1 MKNVLLALGAL
12 SLAGGLAAC
21 SSSSGDNSGPTDSGA
36 DHTAADGSSSGG
48 DSSGGPADSGSGS
61 SSGGD
66 ASDSGSVPTPP
77 TLGTQIDRM
86 GRPAINTA
94 LNHTFDPNT
103 TTKNTAKDAYNA
115 DKTQSGWGAA
125 YTGQFKANLA
135 IYDGLDTTCGN
146 QAGYGALTNP
156 DYTTLATVL
165 SNDVL
170 WVNTANSTCKQYL
183 GVEFAALGVTNT
195 DCGGRTP
202 SENVIDLTFNA
213 VAGTLTPG
221 TLPDNPGPVS
231 NGITAPASPPSA
243 TFPYLATPH

>member
-1 MKNVLLALGAL
+1 MKNVLLAIGTLCALGA
-12 SLAGGLAAC
+12 AAC
-21 SSSSGDNSGPTDSGA
+21 SSSSGGNAGPTDSGA
-36 DHTAADGSSSGG
+36 DHTQADGSSSSGG
-48 DSSGGPADSGSGS
+48 DSSGGPMDSGGS

-66 ASDSGSVPTPP
+66 ASDGGGNAPTPP
-77 TLGTQIDRM
+77 ALGTQIDRM

-94 LNHTFDPNT
+94 LNHTFDTNA
-103 TTKNTAKDAYNA
+103 TTKGAAKDAYNA
-115 DKTQSGWGAA
+115 DKSQAGWPAA
-125 YTGQFKANLA
+125 YLGQFKANLA

-156 DYTTLATVL
+156 DYTTLASVL
-165 SNDVL
+165 ANDVL

-183 GVEFAALGVTNT
+183 GVEFAALGVSNS

-213 VAGTLTPG
+213 VAGTLTPA
-221 TLPDNPGPVS
+221 TLPDNPGPVT
-231 NGITAPASPPSA
+231 NGIKSPASPPSA

>member
-12 SLAGGLAAC
+12 SVLGAAAC
-21 SSSSGDNSGPTDSGA
+21 GSSSGGNSSPADSGT
-36 DHTAADGSSSGG
+36 DHTQTADSSSSSGG
-48 DSSGGPADSGSGS
+48 DSSGGPMDSGG

-66 ASDSGSVPTPP
+66 ASDGGGNVPTPP
-77 TLGTQIDRM
+77 ALGTQVDRM

-94 LNHTFDPNT
+94 LNHTFDPNA
-103 TTKNTAKDAYNA
+103 TTKGAAKDAYNA
-115 DKTQSGWGAA
+115 DKNQAGWPGA
-125 YTGQFKANLA
+125 YVGQFKANLA

-156 DYTTLATVL
+156 DYTTLASVL
-165 SNDVL
+165 ANDVL

-183 GVEFAALGVTNT
+183 GVEFAALGVANS

-213 VAGTLTPG
+213 VAGTLTPA
-221 TLPDNPGPVS
+221 TLPDNPGPVT
-231 NGITAPASPPSA
+231 NGIKAPASPPSA